1 MVDNIDKKEPV
12 AICDQPKIDVTKCD
26 NHELAGNIE
35 PLIKVIRGQQVML
48 DKDLAML
55 YGVEA
60 KVLNQAV
67 KRNVERFPNDFRFQ
81 IDKGRMFKV
90 TNCDLKQKNKVIT
103 SNICRML
110 LLNKAWQCLV
120 VSSVH
125 KQLLRLI
132 FGNNKE
138 LTCKDWIVYENIEYS
153 HIKEKRDNT

>member
-1 MVDNIDKKEPV
+1 
-12 AICDQPKIDVTKCD
+12 
-26 NHELAGNIE
+26 
-35 PLIKVIRGQQVML
+35 ML

-81 IDKGRMFKV
+81 LTKEECLRSQIV
-90 TNCDLKQKNKVIT
+90 TLNEKQGQHLKYMPYAFTEQGVA
-103 SNICRML
+103 ML
-110 LLNKAWQCLV
+110 IV
-120 VSSVH
+120 FSVH

-138 LTCKDWIVYENIEYS
+138 LTCKDRIVYENIEYS